1 VAYHLEENLQDK
13 QAITSSPITNFFHI
27 ICPLLDG
34 EAKAGNQK
42 QRIDNTGI
50 KYGIYAGH
58 QLPSISSPIV
68 SVRNE
73 LQLKLLVVK
82 DELLVFFY
90 H

>member
-1 VAYHLEENLQDK
+1 MSV
-13 QAITSSPITNFFHI
+13 TITNFFNI

-34 EAKAGNQK
+34 EEKASNQK

-58 QLPSISSPIV
+58 QLLSIFSPII

>member
-1 VAYHLEENLQDK
+1 ME
-13 QAITSSPITNFFHI
+13 
-27 ICPLLDG
+27 
-34 EAKAGNQK
+34 K

-50 KYGIYAGH
+50 KYDIYSGH

-73 LQLKLLVVK
+73 LQFKLLVVK